1 MSAEPRAPI
10 RVLPPDLANQI
21 AAGEVVERPASA
33 VKELVENALDAG
45 ATQVDVV
52 LRGSGSEEILIRDDG
67 CGLARDEA
75 ALALLRHATS
85 KLSREEDLRRIDTFG
100 FRGEALPAIAAVSRL
115 RLLTRRAQDDEG
127 TEVLA
132 EEGAEPI
139 VRPAGAPPGTSISV
153 RDLFYRT
160 PARRKFLKSPRTEL
174 AACVKVV
181 EWLALS
187 HPEVGFSLHHDGRAL
202 RRFLP
207 CTRIG
212 DRVRAVLPEP
222 PLAELGGSL
231 EGLSVLAF
239 LAGPEHAQKG
249 VRNLELLVNGRRV
262 NDRAVVAAVAASY
275 EGMLPGGALPPGV
288 VYLTLDPSAVD
299 VNVHPRKEEVR
310 FTNPRQIYSAVLHIL
325 RDGMARA
332 RGELH
337 SGVPATAP
345 QPFGSFPAA
354 AATGLPR
361 PPGASGTPA
370 SPWSLT
376 PPASPPVQLPVFSPG
391 AARPPAG
398 PASAEGTPIPT
409 ADRPALS
416 PSKGPPPAADP
427 WSTSGN
433 RPRATSLSF
442 SSLVPAGQ
450 VFLTYLVCEGND
462 LVVLIDQHAAH
473 ERVVYEDLR
482 ASLRDGGL
490 PSQTLLEPL
499 AVPLRADL
507 LAVVEDEAE
516 ALGLLGFEAE
526 AFGADRALL
535 RAHPVTL
542 KGDPAEA
549 LRETAA
555 TLLHGRG
562 GERTVVERGLATVAC
577 HSAIRAGKRVSD
589 AEVHALL
596 ARMDE
601 VDFGDH
607 CPHGRPA
614 WAVLSRA
621 ELEKMFGRR

>member
-1 MSAEPRAPI
+1 MPAEPRAPI

-52 LRGSGSEEILIRDDG
+52 LRGSGSEEILVRDDG

-85 KLSREEDLRRIDTFG
+85 KLSSEEDLRRIDTFG

-115 RLLTRRAQDDEG
+115 RLLTRRPQDDEG

-132 EEGAEPI
+132 EEGADPV
-139 VRPAGAPPGTSISV
+139 VRPAGAPPGTSVSV

-187 HPEVGFSLHHDGRAL
+187 HPEVGFSLHHDGRAI

-222 PLAELGGSL
+222 PLAELSGAL

-249 VRNLELLVNGRRV
+249 VRHLELLVNGRRV

-288 VYLTLDPSAVD
+288 VYLTLDPAAVD

-310 FTNPRQIYSAVLHIL
+310 FANPRQIYSAVLHIL

-332 RGELH
+332 RGEDRPA
-337 SGVPATAP
+337 VPAAP
-345 QPFGSFPAA
+345 SEPGGTFAP
-354 AATGLPR
+354 ATGAGR
-361 PPGASGTPA
+361 PWPPSASGAPG
-370 SPWSLT
+370 SQWSLT
-376 PPASPPVQLPVFSPG
+376 PPSSPALQLPVFPLAPG
-391 AARPPAG
+391 RFPACPEPAEGPAPPAH
-398 PASAEGTPIPT
+398 PWPT
-409 ADRPALS
+409 AS
-416 PSKGPPPAADP
+416 Y
-427 WSTSGN
+427 

-442 SSLVPAGQ
+442 ASLVPAGQ

-516 ALGLLGFEAE
+516 ALGLLGFDAE
-526 AFGADRALL
+526 AFGPDRALL

-555 TLLHGRG
+555 SLLHGRG

-596 ARMDE
+596 ARMDQ

-614 WAVLSRA
+614 WAVLTRA